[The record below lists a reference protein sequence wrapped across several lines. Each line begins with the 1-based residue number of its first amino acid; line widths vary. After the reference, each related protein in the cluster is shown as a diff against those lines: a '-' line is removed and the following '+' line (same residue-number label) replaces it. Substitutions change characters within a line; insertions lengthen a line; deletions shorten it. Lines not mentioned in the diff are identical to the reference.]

1 MKLRAL
7 VLVGLFTG
15 VVQAQ
20 QGAPNIDSIKKD
32 ELRADLTFLAS
43 DAMQGRLTD
52 TVTNAVAAEFI
63 ASRFQRLGLTPAGSK
78 GSYFQPY
85 NLMTASLGAT
95 NTLTI
100 SGGASARSG
109 QDFYPARFSATGSA
123 KGAVVFA
130 GFGITWPEHGYDD
143 YRGDV
148 KGKIVLVI
156 DHEPGERDPASP

>member
-7 VLVGLFTG
+7 VPALLLGC

-20 QGAPNIDSIKKD
+20 QRAPSIESITKG

-52 TVTNAVAAEFI
+52 TVTNAVAAEFV
-63 ASRFQRLGLTPAGSK
+63 ASRFERLGLTPAGPK

-85 NLMTASLGAT
+85 NLMTASLGST
-95 NTLTI
+95 NSLAI
-100 SGGASARSG
+100 SGGAAAKAG
-109 QDFYPARFSATGSA
+109 EDFYPARFSATGSV

-130 GFGITWPEHGYDD
+130 GFGITWAEHGYDD

-148 KGKIVLVI
+148 DTVP
-156 DHEPGERDPASP
+156 DFWPA